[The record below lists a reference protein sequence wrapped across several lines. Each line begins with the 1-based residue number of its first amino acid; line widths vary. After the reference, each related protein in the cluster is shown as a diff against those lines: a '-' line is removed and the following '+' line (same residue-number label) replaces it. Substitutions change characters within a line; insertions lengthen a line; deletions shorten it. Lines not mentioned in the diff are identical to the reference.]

1 MSLSGSPLDYLIA
14 FAGGVLVSFTP
25 CVYPLIPI
33 SASYIGIKAAESK
46 LRGLGLS
53 LTYVTGLAV
62 TYSVL
67 GLAASLTG
75 TLFGKFSS
83 GPLSHLLAGMAIILF
98 GFSMLDLFRI
108 PLPNIIKLP
117 PLKKQGYF
125 FTFFLGLISGLIVS
139 PCLTPVLGSILVYLT
154 TRKNL
159 LYGVTLLFSFAY
171 GMGLVLVLI
180 GTFSAALLKL
190 PKSGKWMVY
199 IKKTCAFILIGAGLY
214 FIFIAVR
221 RM

>member
-1 MSLSGSPLDYLIA
+1 MILSGNPLDYLIA
-14 FAGGVLVSFTP
+14 FSGGVLVSFTP

-53 LTYVTGLAV
+53 LAYVTGLAV

-125 FTFFLGLISGLIVS
+125 FTFFLGLISGLIAS

-159 LYGVTLLFSFAY
+159 LYGTTLLFSFAY

-180 GTFSAALLKL
+180 GTFSATLLKL